1 MLALAGRATCKKS
14 YTDKVDPS
22 PMKSAAIISKPSKPE
37 LAGVL
42 PELLSWFRKRGYHLY
57 LDQET
62 ARYTDGE
69 EVVSRKA
76 IGAKHPDFALVL
88 GGDGTL
94 LSAARAVAHEG
105 VPILAVNLG
114 SLGFLTEVPL
124 SEMYTTLE
132 AVDAGNCPVE
142 QRSVLDCRLIR
153 GGECIAHHFALN
165 DAVVNKSAIS
175 RLVDFDLLIDGV
187 FVFNY
192 KADGVIVATPTGSTA
207 YSLAA
212 GGPVLMPSVTSFVV
226 TPVCPHSLTH
236 RPLVVTDKA
245 QIELRVETG
254 GEEAFLSIDGQVG
267 VPVKQGDRVL
277 CQRAEHTVKLLRMK
291 RTFFDV
297 LRNKLKWGQ
306 R

>member
-1 MLALAGRATCKKS
+1 
-14 YTDKVDPS
+14 
-22 PMKSAAIISKPSKPE
+22 MKSVAIISKPSKSE
-37 LAGVL
+37 LATIL
-42 PELLSWFRKRGYHLY
+42 PELLSWFRERGYQLY

-62 ARYTDGE
+62 AQYTNGE
-69 EVVSRKA
+69 EVVSRQE
-76 IGAKHPDFALVL
+76 IGVRHPDFALVL

-124 SEMYTTLE
+124 SEMYDTLE
-132 AVDAGNCPVE
+132 AVDAGTCPTE
-142 QRSVLDCRLIR
+142 QRALLDCSMIR
-153 GGECIAHHFALN
+153 DGNQVAQHFALN
-165 DAVVNKSAIS
+165 DAVVSKSAIA
-175 RLVDFDLLIDGV
+175 RLLDFDLVVDGV
-187 FVFNY
+187 FVFNC
-192 KADGVIVATPTGSTA
+192 KADGVIISTPTGSTA

-245 QIELRVETG
+245 TIELQVETG
-254 GEEAFLSIDGQVG
+254 GEDAYLSIDGQVG
-267 VPVKQGDRVL
+267 VPVKPGDRVI
-277 CQRAEHTVKLLRMK
+277 CHRAAHTVKLLRMK
-291 RTFFDV
+291 KTFFNV
-297 LRNKLKWGQ
+297 LRTKLKWGQ

>member
-1 MLALAGRATCKKS
+1 
-14 YTDKVDPS
+14 
-22 PMKSAAIISKPSKPE
+22 MKSAAIISKPSKPE
-37 LAGVL
+37 LASIL
-42 PELLSWFRKRGYHLY
+42 PELLAWLRKRGYTLY

-62 ARYTDGE
+62 AQYTNGE
-69 EVVSRKA
+69 EIVARTA
-76 IGAKHPDFALVL
+76 LGAKHPDFALVL

-94 LSAARAVAHEG
+94 LSAARALAHED
-105 VPILAVNLG
+105 VPILGVNLG

-124 SEMYTTLE
+124 TEMYSTLE
-132 AVDAGNCPVE
+132 AVDGGHCPVE
-142 QRSVLDCRLIR
+142 ERSVLDCSLVR
-153 GGECIAHHFALN
+153 GNETLARHFALN
-165 DAVVNKSAIS
+165 DVVVNKSAIS
-175 RLVDFDLLIDGV
+175 RLVDFDLLINGA

-192 KADGVIVATPTGSTA
+192 KADGVIIATPTGSTA

-212 GGPVLMPSVTSFVV
+212 GGPVLMPSVESFVV
-226 TPVCPHSLTH
+226 TPVCPHALTH

-254 GEEAFLSIDGQVG
+254 AEEAFLSIDGQIG
-267 VPVKQGDRVL
+267 MPVKQGDRVL
-277 CQRAEHTVKLLRMK
+277 CHRASHTVRLMRIR

>member
-1 MLALAGRATCKKS
+1 
-14 YTDKVDPS
+14 
-22 PMKSAAIISKPSKPE
+22 MKSAAIVSKPSKPE
-37 LAGVL
+37 LSGIL
-42 PELLSWFRKRGYHLY
+42 PDLLQWFRQRGYQLY

-62 ARYTDGE
+62 AKYTDGKQ
-69 EVVSRKA
+69 VVPRKQ
-76 IGAKHPDFALVL
+76 IGERHPDFVLVL

-94 LSAARAVAHEG
+94 LSAARAVAHYG

-124 SEMYTTLE
+124 SEMYSTLE
-132 AVDAGNCPVE
+132 AVDSGQCPVE
-142 QRSVLDCRLIR
+142 ERAVLDCRLFR
-153 GGECIAHHFALN
+153 EGECIAHHFALN
-165 DAVVNKSAIS
+165 DVVVNKSAIS
-175 RLVDFDLLIDGV
+175 RLVDFDLLINGA

-192 KADGVIVATPTGSTA
+192 KADGVIIATPTGSTA

-212 GGPVLMPSVTSFVV
+212 GGPVLMPAVEAVVV

-254 GEEAFLSIDGQVG
+254 AEEAFLSIDGQVG
-267 VPVKQGDRVL
+267 VPVRQGDRVV
-277 CQRAEHTVKLLRMK
+277 CQKAGHTVKLLKVRK
-291 RTFFDV
+291 TFFDV

>member
-1 MLALAGRATCKKS
+1 
-14 YTDKVDPS
+14 
-22 PMKSAAIISKPSKPE
+22 MKSAAIISKPGKTE
-37 LAGVL
+37 LGTIL
-42 PELLSWFRKRGYHLY
+42 PELLSWFRQRGYQLY
-57 LDQET
+57 MDEET
-62 ARYTDGE
+62 ARYTNGE
-69 EVVSRKA
+69 QVISREE
-76 IGAKHPDFALVL
+76 IGKKHPDFALVL

-124 SEMYTTLE
+124 NELYVALE
-132 AVDAGNCPVE
+132 AVDKGQCPVE
-142 QRSVLDCRLIR
+142 ERSVLDCRLIR
-153 GGECIAHHFALN
+153 NEQCITQNFALN
-165 DAVVNKSAIS
+165 DVVVNKSAIS
-175 RLVDFDLLIDGV
+175 RLVEFDLYIDGN
-187 FVFNY
+187 FVFQY
-192 KADGVIVATPTGSTA
+192 KADGVIIATPTGSTA

-212 GGPVLMPSVTSFVV
+212 GGPVLMPSVDAFVV

-236 RPLVVTDKA
+236 RPLVVTETS

-254 GEEAFLSIDGQVG
+254 EEQAFLSIDGQIG
-267 VPVKQGDRVL
+267 LPVQQGDRVF
-277 CQRAEHTVKLLRMK
+277 CQRAGHKVKLMRLR